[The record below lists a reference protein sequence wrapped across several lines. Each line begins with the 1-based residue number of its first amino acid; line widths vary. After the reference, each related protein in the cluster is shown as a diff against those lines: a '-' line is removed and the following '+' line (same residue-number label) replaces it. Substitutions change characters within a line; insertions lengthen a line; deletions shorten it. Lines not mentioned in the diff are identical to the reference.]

1 MSRVLVCLLVCV
13 GLAACHGGKS
23 PELRVIGVHET
34 SRQEVVFVQVRNP
47 ANRPMRLTKLE
58 YTFAANGGKLSQ
70 GEVALSRDVPAG
82 AAVVVEIPLD
92 NIPDETPVTLSGKL
106 TAEQDQVSRTFKVK
120 AEVKPE
126 APAAKPAEPPPAPA
140 TEEPAPEQQP
150 PPPPPNDQPKT
161 EPDQPETGYSGV
173 PPTYTNE

>member
-1 MSRVLVCLLVCV
+1 MSRVLICLVFAL
-13 GLAACHGGKS
+13 GLAACHGSKS

-82 AAVVVEIPLD
+82 AAIVVEIPLD

-106 TAEQDQVSRTFKVK
+106 TAEQDQVSRTFNVK
-120 AEVKPE
+120 AELKPE
-126 APAAKPAEPPPAPA
+126 APAPKPPDPEPAPA
-140 TEEPAPEQQP
+140 AEEPAPEP
-150 PPPPPNDQPKT
+150 PPPSNDEPK
-161 EPDQPETGYSGV
+161 PDPEQPETGYSGV